1 MFFEDLGFNCIKYL
15 YGITILFGNSTMHK
29 QMLKAIIHLD
39 MDAFYPSVEMLDN
52 PGLKGKPVIVGGS
65 TERGVVSSASY
76 EARKF
81 GVHSAQPI
89 ALAKRMCPDGVFLPV
104 RMWRYKEISQQIVN
118 IFFTFTPLVEPISI
132 DEAFLDITGS
142 QRLFGH
148 PEDIAKEIKQKV
160 FEETGLTVSAGLAP
174 SKFVAK
180 IASDIDKPDGLT
192 IVANEN
198 VRDFLNP
205 LSVTKMWGVGR
216 ATQKVL
222 SQLNI
227 YTFEEL
233 SLVPV
238 KILED
243 TFGKHGVKMHL
254 LSMGVDDRE
263 VVPECD
269 AKSIGHE
276 DTFARDILDID
287 RLKTELLSQANKVAY
302 RMRRDGVTGRTITLK
317 VKYNN
322 FVQATRSRTIGKST
336 DDGLEIYNTA
346 CSLLKNTE
354 AGKRPVRLL
363 GISLSTLSLPDSS
376 NQLSL
381 FNNDGVYQKKKKLNT
396 ALDLLYKKHGEK
408 SIRLGTLLNK

>member
-1 MFFEDLGFNCIKYL
+1 
-15 YGITILFGNSTMHK
+15 MHR

-39 MDAFYPSVEMLDN
+39 MDAFYPSVEMLDK
-52 PGLKGKPVIVGGS
+52 PELKGKPVIVGGS

-89 ALAKRMCPDGVFLPV
+89 ALAKRMCPDGIFLPV
-104 RMWRYKEISQQIVN
+104 RMWRYKEISQQIVH

-142 QRLFGH
+142 QRLFGR
-148 PEDIAKEIKQKV
+148 PEDIAKEIKQRV
-160 FEETGLTVSAGLAP
+160 FAETGLTVSAGLAP

-180 IASDIDKPDGLT
+180 IASDIDKPDGFT
-192 IVANEN
+192 MVTNEK

-205 LSVTKMWGVGR
+205 LSVTKMWGVGS

-243 TFGKHGVKMHL
+243 TFGKHGIKMHL

-263 VVPECD
+263 VVPEFD

-276 DTFARDILDID
+276 DTFARDIVDID

-302 RMRRDGVTGRTITLK
+302 RMRREGVTGRTITLK
-317 VKYNN
+317 VKYKN
-322 FVQATRSRTIGKST
+322 FVQATRSITIGKPT

-354 AGKRPVRLL
+354 AGKRPIRLL
-363 GISLSTLSLPDSS
+363 GISLSKLSLSDSS

-381 FNNDGVYQKKKKLNT
+381 FNNDDLYQKKKKLNT
-396 ALDLLYKKHGEK
+396 ALDSLYKKHGET
-408 SIRLGTLLNK
+408 SIRLGTLLHK